1 MHVVPLRQ
9 RADLPQSGAA
19 GFTRWGSFAEYVA
32 LPAADTNLV
41 GLPESVSFAS
51 AASLGCRFATAY
63 RALTNRAHLSEGE
76 WLTVVGAGGVGL
88 SAVMIGKALGANVIA
103 VDRTTAALTMAAALG
118 ADRTLAADGS
128 DLPARIHEIT
138 GGGSHVAVDAIGDES
153 ACSTSIHSLR
163 RRGRHVQVGLLPPVS
178 GHPRLPMDRVI
189 AWELDVLGSHGMSA
203 DDYPPMLTMI
213 ERGDLSPQRLV
224 ERTIGLEAAA
234 RALPVLDAAS
244 PAGITIFDPRVRES
258 AT

>member
-1 MHVVPLRQ
+1 M
-9 RADLPQSGAA
+9 
-19 GFTRWGSFAEYVA
+19 
-32 LPAADTNLV
+32 
-41 GLPESVSFAS
+41 
-51 AASLGCRFATAY
+51 
-63 RALTNRAHLSEGE
+63 
-76 WLTVVGAGGVGL
+76 
-88 SAVMIGKALGANVIA
+88 
-103 VDRTTAALTMAAALG
+103 
-118 ADRTLAADGS
+118 
-128 DLPARIHEIT
+128 
-138 GGGSHVAVDAIGDES
+138 
-153 ACSTSIHSLR
+153 
-163 RRGRHVQVGLLPPVS
+163 S